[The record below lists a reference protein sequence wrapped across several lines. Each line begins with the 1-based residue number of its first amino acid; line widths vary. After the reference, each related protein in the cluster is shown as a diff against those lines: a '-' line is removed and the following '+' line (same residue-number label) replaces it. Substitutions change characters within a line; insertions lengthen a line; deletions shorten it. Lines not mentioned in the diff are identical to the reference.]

1 LKVSA
6 RRKTTLF
13 PAALAVTV
21 AMLLIGC
28 DQGKNAFVEPPPPPV
43 KVAQPVQQ
51 DVTDFLE
58 FTGTT
63 RAVEEVEVR
72 ARVSGFLE
80 SMHFAPG
87 TRVKEGAL
95 LFVIDPREY
104 QAELEAAEAELESAK
119 AQLERAEIEL
129 ARAQRLF
136 EQKAGSEA
144 DVVKWRG
151 DSNVAQAAIAR
162 ATAQVDRAR
171 LSLGYTRVT
180 APINGRVGRNLVDIG
195 NLVGEGEPTLLTKVT
210 QYEPMYVYFNLNEND
225 LLRLLNKYRQDL
237 VTQGLDPAGY
247 PDETVSKAVETH
259 IPVYLALADETGFP
273 HEGTVDYS
281 DTGVDSGTGT
291 LQVRGSFPNP
301 GRAPKLL
308 PGLFVRV
315 RIPVDQRPDALLV
328 DERAIG
334 SDQSGRY
341 LLVVNSDDVV
351 EKRPATV
358 GQLVAGMRVI
368 ESGIQAGE
376 WVITSGLQRARPGSK
391 VDPERTE
398 MMPAEA
404 ETKTGD
410 DTSAAEQAAK
420 P

>member
-1 LKVSA
+1 
-6 RRKTTLF
+6 
-13 PAALAVTV
+13 
-21 AMLLIGC
+21 
-28 DQGKNAFVEPPPPPV
+28 
-43 KVAQPVQQ
+43 
-51 DVTDFLE
+51 
-58 FTGTT
+58 
-63 RAVEEVEVR
+63 
-72 ARVSGFLE
+72 
-80 SMHFAPG
+80 
-87 TRVKEGAL
+87 
-95 LFVIDPREY
+95 
-104 QAELEAAEAELESAK
+104 
-119 AQLERAEIEL
+119 
-129 ARAQRLF
+129 
-136 EQKAGSEA
+136 
-144 DVVKWRG
+144 
-151 DSNVAQAAIAR
+151 
-162 ATAQVDRAR
+162 
-171 LSLGYTRVT
+171 
-180 APINGRVGRNLVDIG
+180 
-195 NLVGEGEPTLLTKVT
+195 
-210 QYEPMYVYFNLNEND
+210 
-225 LLRLLNKYRQDL
+225 